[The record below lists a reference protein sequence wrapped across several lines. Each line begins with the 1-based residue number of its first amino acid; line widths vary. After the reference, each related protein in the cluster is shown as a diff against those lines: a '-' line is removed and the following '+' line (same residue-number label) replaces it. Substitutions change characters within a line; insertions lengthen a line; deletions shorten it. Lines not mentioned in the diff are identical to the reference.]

1 MSTLL
6 FKIWGRKALLLGAW
20 VLGLSQ
26 VGCAQPVVME
36 PSVVF
41 SSSIGQAPVY
51 AQMGL
56 PGAVMYGQ
64 PQVFYAPPPWP
75 RVVYVPPVAR
85 HPFVGG
91 HHGWGHARHEGDWG
105 GRRDGHRGQGDR
117 HNGHR

>member
-51 AQMGL
+51 AQIGL

-75 RVVYVPPVAR
+75 RVVYVPPL
-85 HPFVGG
+85 
-91 HHGWGHARHEGDWG
+91 ARHEGDWG